1 MWSPPSAQEIAKDV
15 AQCLASGDEPL
26 ARRLIYRFIEHY
38 DNADWNDRSR
48 MVAAQPETT
57 GSSRLDALLA
67 ATVEYSS
74 AVHQVVAPG
83 WVNEPK
89 YFLDRFWFVSD
100 MSSLEADALANSPI
114 SYARRSIF
122 LNRESLTYA

>member
-1 MWSPPSAQEIAKDV
+1 MWNPPSAKEVADDV

-38 DNADWNDRSR
+38 DKASWEDRTR
-48 MVAAQPETT
+48 MVATQPDST
-57 GSSRLDALLA
+57 GSQRLDAMLA
-67 ATVEYSS
+67 ATVEYSC
-74 AVHQVVAPG
+74 ATHRIVAPG
-83 WVNEPK
+83 WVNNPE
-89 YFLDRFWFVSD
+89 YFLDQFWFVSGVT
-100 MSSLEADALANSPI
+100 SLEADALANSPI